1 MLDYINNME
10 NDKKPQACVGVMTFK
25 DGKVLLGKRK
35 GSHGSG
41 EYSFTGGHLEFKE
54 SFEECAK
61 RETREEAG
69 IEIKNLKFL
78 SVSNICK
85 HEQRQDVLISFLSEW
100 ESGEPRN
107 MENEKVEDWKWY
119 SLDEL
124 PSPIFYPAQV
134 LIDLYKSGKN
144 YYDKE

>member
-1 MLDYINNME
+1 ME
-10 NDKKPQACVGVMTFK
+10 KELKPQACVGVMIFK
-25 DGKVLLGKRK
+25 KGKVLLGKRR

-78 SVSNICK
+78 SVSNIDR
-85 HEQRQDVLISFLSEW
+85 HERRQDVLISFSADW
-100 ESGEPRN
+100 ESGEPRTLVD
-107 MENEKVEDWKWY
+107 EKVEDWKWY

-124 PSPIFYPAQV
+124 PVPIFYPAQV
-134 LIDLYKSGKN
+134 IINSYKSGKN
-144 YYDKE
+144 FYDKE